1 MIVDIREQS
10 LPVGNL
16 IESVFKSRLKFVKF
30 PCREDR
36 WKGGFRRQVGESEIT
51 FFKLQARIHQWG
63 LMDGEEGLLAGSRII
78 DAGDRDVANANRF
91 ADEDGGDE
99 GAEKESDG
107 ADRSF
112 CSRELWTAHTFLWCK
127 QFKGR

>member
-1 MIVDIREQS
+1 MGD
-10 LPVGNL
+10 L
-16 IESVFKSRLKFVKF
+16 IESVFKSRLEFVKF

-36 WKGGFRRQVGESEIT
+36 WKGGLRRQVGESEIT

-91 ADEDGGDE
+91 ADEDGGGE

-112 CSRELWTAHTFLWCK
+112 VAESHGQLILSFGVNNSKVGKKNASWD
-127 QFKGR
+127 GR